1 MFSTEGDV
9 LTIKPGEAYEELSKT
24 KLGDGFMASPA
35 VVDDQLILRS
45 KTHLYL
51 VSE

>member
-1 MFSTEGDV
+1 M
-9 LTIKPGEAYEELSKT
+9 LTFKPGDAYEELAKT

-35 VVDDQLILRS
+35 VVDDEMILRS
-45 KTHLYL
+45 KSHLYL